1 MQTRQLMEIIYVLST
16 LYYALQPMLLEV
28 LCLSCVSEMPRLK
41 ELPRL
46 NKSSM
51 HNLATGTFIFCHA
64 LEGILSSSSSDPG
77 VAHLKQ

>member
-1 MQTRQLMEIIYVLST
+1 MQTRQLMEIIYVLCT